1 MTVTATGPQSLREIF
16 WVFTLMALQGFGGVM
31 SIAQRE
37 LVEKRRWLTPDTF
50 LEDWAVAQV
59 MPGPNVGNLA
69 IIVGERYMGVAGAV
83 AAALGLFTLP
93 LMCLIGLATAYATA
107 PGTAAIPGMLRAV
120 GMVVVALI
128 SVTALRLA
136 PALHRH
142 PAGWRFCAG
151 VSLATLAAILW
162 HQWPLWAVLL
172 VIGGASCVWTY
183 HRLRAGGR

>member
-1 MTVTATGPQSLREIF
+1 MNATPTGPQSLREIF

-37 LVEKRRWLTPDTF
+37 LVDKRRWLTPDAF

-83 AAALGLFTLP
+83 VAALGLFTLP
-93 LMCLIGLATAYATA
+93 LLCLIGLATAYAAA
-107 PGTAAIPGMLRAV
+107 PGDTAIAGMLRAV

-128 SVTALRLA
+128 SVTAMKLA
-136 PALHRH
+136 PALQRH
-142 PAGWRFCAG
+142 PAGWRVCAG
-151 VSLATLAAILW
+151 VSLATLATILW
-162 HQWPLWAVLL
+162 LRWPLWAVLL
-172 VIGGASCVWTY
+172 LIGGASCAWTY
-183 HRLRAGGR
+183 RCLRTGDQ